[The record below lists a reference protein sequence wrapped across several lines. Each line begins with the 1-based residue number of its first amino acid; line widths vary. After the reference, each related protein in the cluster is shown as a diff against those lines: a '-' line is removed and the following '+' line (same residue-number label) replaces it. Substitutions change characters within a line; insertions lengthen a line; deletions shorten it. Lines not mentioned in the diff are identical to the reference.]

1 MFMRK
6 PDSKPVLFIRK
17 NPILDKFNQLS
28 LKNKLLISFLFVSII
43 PILFVQT
50 LSYYNFSLSMKKKIN
65 ELIHFNLVQTSKN
78 LDTTLTSYEDL
89 LIQILSDDA
98 LVEQVKKL
106 NSTSDVDRLLAA
118 IEIKRRFSIISL
130 SKPGVKCISV
140 LATSGQ
146 VAWYDRDNNSGF
158 QNIWS
163 KHSDITKTE
172 VYRSTLQSHQ
182 WVMTGPDSDYYS
194 GKNYQFINIALR
206 LLDWKSGDNQLL
218 GIVVLSVDEDSIYN
232 SCNQPNNGTK
242 RADSFNFI
250 YNRQGQI
257 VSFPIK
263 KYLGRQIIRSDKTKS
278 ISMANQAI
286 LEFINK
292 VHLFGNQQL
301 IINRLQQE
309 NNGWTIVNVID
320 QNYLFNQMYWM
331 QRLNIIFAILAVLF
345 SVLIIIYV
353 TSTLTHSTHK
363 IISAMNIARKGELSV
378 QVNLDTKDEIA
389 VIGSH
394 FNQMIVQIQQ
404 LMEEIKL
411 ATTREKE
418 AEIKALV
425 AQINPHF
432 LYNILDSINWMAI
445 EKDEHE
451 ISQMIESLAH
461 ILRYSINDSNWVVTL
476 QEEVEWLKQY
486 IYLLQNHF
494 DYSFVSVIDFDEKIL
509 TLKIYKLLLQPLVE
523 NAIIHGF
530 KSLESGGILKV
541 TGMRMGEFLKIVVE
555 DNGKGMSRDTLE
567 LISKDLQER
576 RSFSG
581 IGVKNV
587 SNRLRIYYGK
597 DATLNFS
604 SQIGVGTTVTL
615 ILPVL

>member
-1 MFMRK
+1 MLMRK
-6 PDSKPVLFIRK
+6 TCSKLAHFIRI
-17 NPILDKFNQLS
+17 NSILTKFNQLS
-28 LKNKLLISFLFVSII
+28 LKSKLLISFLFVSII

-50 LSYYNFSLSMKKKIN
+50 LSYHNFSLSMTKKIN

-89 LIQILSDDA
+89 LIQILSDEA
-98 LVEQVKKL
+98 LIEQVIKL
-106 NSTSDVDRLLAA
+106 NSTSDVDRLLGA

-140 LATSGQ
+140 LAASGQ

-163 KHSDITKTE
+163 KYPDITKTE
-172 VYRSTLQSHQ
+172 VYRRTLHSNQ

-194 GKNYQFINIALR
+194 GKHYQFINIALR
-206 LLDWKSGDNQLL
+206 LSDWKSSDNQLL
-218 GIVVLSVDEDSIYN
+218 GIVVLSVDEDSIYH
-232 SCNQPNNGTK
+232 SCNQTGNDAERT
-242 RADSFNFI
+242 DSFNFI

-263 KYLGRQIIRSDKTKS
+263 KYLGRKINRPETKS
-278 ISMANQAI
+278 GSMTNQAI
-286 LEFINK
+286 LKFINK
-292 VHLFGNQQL
+292 VHLFGNRQL
-301 IINRLQQE
+301 IINQLQRE
-309 NNGWTIVNVID
+309 KNSWTIVNVID

-331 QRLNIIFAILAVLF
+331 QRLNIIFAVLAVLF
-345 SVLIIIYV
+345 SVLIITYV
-353 TSTLTHSTHK
+353 TGTLTHSTHK
-363 IISAMNIARKGELSV
+363 IIAAMNLARKGELSV

-394 FNQMIVQIQQ
+394 FNQMIAQIQQ

-411 ATTREKE
+411 ATAREKE

-451 ISQMIESLAH
+451 ISQMIESLAN
-461 ILRYSINDSNWVVTL
+461 ILRYSVNDSNWVVML
-476 QEEVEWLKQY
+476 QEEAEWLKQY
-486 IYLLQNHF
+486 LYLLQNHF
-494 DYSFVSVIDFDEKIL
+494 EYSFVSVITFETEIL

-530 KSLESGGILKV
+530 KGRESGGVLKV
-541 TGMRMGEFLKIVVE
+541 TGMRMGEFIKIVVE

-567 LISKDLQER
+567 LIAKDIQER

-581 IGVKNV
+581 IGIKNV

-604 SQIGVGTTVTL
+604 SQIGMGTTVTL
-615 ILPVL
+615 ILPIL

>member
-1 MFMRK
+1 MFIQKIYNK
-6 PDSKPVLFIRK
+6 PACLTPK

-50 LSYYNFSLSMKKKIN
+50 LSYYNFSFSMKKKIN

-78 LDTTLTSYEDL
+78 LDTTLTSYKDL

-106 NSTSDVDRLLAA
+106 NSASDMDRLLAA
-118 IEIKRRFSIISL
+118 IEIRRRFSIISL

-140 LATSGQ
+140 LATSGH

-163 KHSDITKTE
+163 KYPDITKTE

-182 WVMTGPDSDYYS
+182 WVITGPDSDYYL
-194 GKNYQFINIALR
+194 GKNYQFVNIALR

-218 GIVVLSVDEDSIYN
+218 GIVVLSVDEDSIYT
-232 SCNQPNNGTK
+232 SCNQPNNGK
-242 RADSFNFI
+242 EKIDSFNFI
-250 YNRQGQI
+250 YNTQGQI
-257 VSFPIK
+257 VSFPMK
-263 KYLGRQIIRSDKTKS
+263 KYLGRRMGRSEGTSGSMKS
-278 ISMANQAI
+278 QDI
-286 LEFINK
+286 LKFIHE
-292 VHLFGNQQL
+292 VHWFGNRQL
-301 IINRLQQE
+301 ILNQLQQE
-309 NNGWTIVNVID
+309 KNGWTIVNVSD
-320 QNYLFNQMYWM
+320 QSYLFNEMYWM
-331 QRLNIIFAILAVLF
+331 QRLNIIFAILAVMF
-345 SVLIIIYV
+345 SVLIIVYV
-353 TSTLTHSTHK
+353 TSTLTRSTHK
-363 IISAMNIARKGELSV
+363 IISAMNTARKGELSV

-404 LMEEIKL
+404 LVAENML
-411 ATTREKE
+411 ATAREKE
-418 AEIKALV
+418 AEIRALV

-451 ISQMIESLAH
+451 ISQMIESLAN
-461 ILRYSINDSNWVVTL
+461 ILRYSMNDSNWVVTL

-494 DYSFVSVIDFDEKIL
+494 EYSFVSVIEFEEQIL

-530 KSLESGGILKV
+530 KGRESGGLLKV

-555 DNGKGMSRDTLE
+555 DNGNGMSEKTLE
-567 LISKDLQER
+567 SISKDIQER

-581 IGVKNV
+581 IGIKNV

-597 DATLNFS
+597 DATLDFS
-604 SQIGVGTTVTL
+604 SQVGVGTTLTL